1 MTIIQNKRLLN
12 YAMSKI
18 DNYILNWDPRFKIY
32 EYSDFEKIE
41 HVWCLL
47 LITSTK
53 KFIVTDVHDASS
65 LSQLREVNKEEF
77 IKALKEFEDTNYKIY
92 YKQLEQ
98 RLVGY
103 LLDFFEYYVEMPDK
117 IITDSEDNIELY
129 KQIKK
134 QKLKL

>member
-1 MTIIQNKRLLN
+1 MQNKRLLK
-12 YAMSKI
+12 YATAQI
-18 DNYILNWDPRFKIY
+18 DNYVLNWDPRFKIY
-32 EYSDFEKIE
+32 EYSDFEKIKD
-41 HVWCLL
+41 VWCLL

-53 KFIVTDVHDASS
+53 KFIVTDVSDNNI
-65 LSQLREVNKEEF
+65 LSQLKETNRDEF
-77 IKALKEFEDTNYKIY
+77 IKALKEFEDVNYKIY

-129 KQIKK
+129 KQIKN
-134 QKLKL
+134 QKLKP

>member
-1 MTIIQNKRLLN
+1 
-12 YAMSKI
+12 
-18 DNYILNWDPRFKIY
+18 
-32 EYSDFEKIE
+32 
-41 HVWCLL
+41 
-47 LITSTK
+47 
-53 KFIVTDVHDASS
+53 VHDNSI
-65 LSQLREVNKEEF
+65 LSQLKEVNKEEF
-77 IKALKEFEDTNYKIY
+77 IKALKEFEDVNYKIY

>member
-1 MTIIQNKRLLN
+1 
-12 YAMSKI
+12 MSKI
-18 DNYILNWDPRFKIY
+18 DNHVLNWDPRFKIY
-32 EYSDFEKIE
+32 EYTDFEKIK

-53 KFIVTDVHDASS
+53 KFIVTDVHDNSI
-65 LSQLREVNKEEF
+65 LSQLKEVNKEEF
-77 IKALKEFEDTNYKIY
+77 IKALKEFEDVNYKIY